1 MKRMGFQSH
10 FATDDV
16 YNKKRNC
23 TELMQQALCQIGMS
37 KYRDIIHEHGMKN
50 RDMKNLGMKKL
61 GMKKPRYEELDMKLL
76 GMKCNSEQ
84 TDFRLL

>member
-23 TELMQQALCQIGMS
+23 TELMQQALCQIGML
-37 KYRDIIHEHGMKN
+37 KYRDIIIHE
-50 RDMKNLGMKKL
+50 NLYIAIVKGKFEKSKKHS
-61 GMKKPRYEELDMKLL
+61 LL
-76 GMKCNSEQ
+76 RTWTHTYAE
-84 TDFRLL
+84 